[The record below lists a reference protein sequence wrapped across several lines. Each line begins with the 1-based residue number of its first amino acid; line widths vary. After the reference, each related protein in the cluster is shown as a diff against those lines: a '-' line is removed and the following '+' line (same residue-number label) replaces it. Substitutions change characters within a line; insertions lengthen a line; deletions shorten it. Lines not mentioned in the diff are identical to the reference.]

1 MEKIDDCI
9 LLVDDEEMVVSALRR
24 ALIDEDY
31 EVFSALSGKEA
42 LKILADRA
50 IKVVVCDE
58 RMPEMPGAELLSII
72 SRRYP
77 STVRIMLTGHA
88 TLESAMRAVNEGEI
102 SRFFSKPWN
111 DFELK
116 FAIRSAIEKYDQ
128 EIKVRELMALV
139 RTQHLNLK
147 HLKKAISKPRPS
159 EEAEDR
165 SFYMPE
171 LTDQEIDRILKDCEI
186 N

>member
-1 MEKIDDCI
+1 MEKIDHCI
-9 LLVDDEEMVVSALRR
+9 LLVDDEELVVSALRR

-31 EVFSALSGKEA
+31 EVVSAHSGKEA
-42 LKILADRA
+42 LKIMSERT

-102 SRFFSKPWN
+102 TRFFSKPWN
-111 DFELK
+111 DLELK
-116 FAIRSAIEKYDQ
+116 FAIRAALEKYDQ
-128 EIKVRELMALV
+128 EIKVRKLMALV
-139 RTQHLNLK
+139 RTQQFNIK
-147 HLKKAISKPRPS
+147 HLKTAISKS
-159 EEAEDR
+159 EPFGEAEDG

-171 LTDQEIDRILKDCEI
+171 LTDQEIDRILKEYEI